1 MALVYNGFENMR
13 LDGSM
18 SQQQRSQSLQ
28 SFALPSSTP
37 KVFCISLRA
46 GGVGLNL
53 TQAQYVFMMDF
64 WWNRA
69 AENQAIDRVGV

>member
-1 MALVYNGFENMR
+1 MR

-18 SQQQRSQSLQ
+18 SQLQRSHAIQ
-28 SFALPSSTP
+28 SFTAPGSSP
-37 KVFCISLRA
+37 KIFCISLRA

-69 AENQAIDRVGV
+69 AENQAIDRVSVYC